1 TEIETKGIS
10 IGQSVVDEM
19 NFWHKPVNSH
29 ILTEVDNLR
38 FMQSFLQ
45 RTCSIDSEL
54 LEKILP
60 QLISEESFMKKLSTK
75 IITILALFIALN
87 IVRINISLLIKLHI
101 YLYT

>member
-1 TEIETKGIS
+1 MEGTGKYEKVIGCVINDPLAVAYTIFPELCTGFDSHTEIETKGIS

-38 FMQSFLQ
+38 FMQIFLQ

-60 QLISEESFMKKLSTK
+60 QLISEE
-75 IITILALFIALN
+75 
-87 IVRINISLLIKLHI
+87 
-101 YLYT
+101 